1 MTRLS
6 VPESLLA
13 RFGGAGVRAR
23 FQLLGG
29 LCVLALVAI
38 CGFALDAQYRALM
51 GERQRAVQATVDI
64 AHGVVQHYVDLAE
77 AGTLPREE
85 AQAQALAAVR
95 ALRYGGNEYFW
106 VNDMHPRMLMH
117 PIKPELDG
125 TDLSSNADPNGKRL
139 FVVFAETVRA
149 HGAGTVDYLWPK
161 PGSDTP
167 VEKVSYV
174 RGVDAWGW
182 VIGSGV
188 YIDDVQAA
196 FRALALRLGL
206 ILLVAAVVLGVVFW
220 LTARAIT
227 RPLDDAVGIAGAID
241 EGRLDNAIR
250 PRGSRETRQ
259 LLASLATMQDRL
271 GEQIGEIERV
281 LRENAFIA
289 KALDDLDTMVRIADP
304 DGRVVFANR
313 ALLRMVERIEPEVR
327 QFRPG
332 FRAADFVGGSIGD
345 IYPDAQ
351 AAVERMRA
359 LKETTKMRAPFFGRQ
374 IDFVYSPI
382 LDADGR
388 QLGTIA
394 QWLDVTGQAQA
405 EAELGR
411 VLEAANA
418 GDFSRR
424 IDVAGIDGVLRP
436 LAEGVNRLSDTVEAN
451 LGVLAGV
458 LRALADADLTRR
470 IDGEYEGVF
479 GRMRDDANR
488 TVDRLAEIV
497 RSIQTSAG
505 SIHTASGEIVAGN
518 QDLSARTE
526 QQAAS
531 LEETASS
538 MEELTST
545 VRQNAESARQANQLA
560 AGAGEVAV
568 RGGRVVDEVV
578 TTMGAISAS
587 SKKIADIIG
596 VIDGIAFQ
604 TNILALNAAVE
615 AARAGE
621 QGRGFAVV
629 ASEVRSLAGR
639 SADAAKEI
647 KTLISSSVEQVELG
661 SELVTRAGSTMGEI
675 VASVKR
681 VTDIMGEITSASAEQ
696 SAGIEQVN
704 RTVNQL
710 DTVTQQNAALVEE
723 ASAAARSMEEQAGEL
738 AEAVAAFRLADA
750 PPSSGPARIVAL
762 VSEQM
767 SQITAA
773 TR

>member
-1 MTRLS
+1 M
-6 VPESLLA
+6 
-13 RFGGAGVRAR
+13 
-23 FQLLGG
+23 
-29 LCVLALVAI
+29 
-38 CGFALDAQYRALM
+38 
-51 GERQRAVQATVDI
+51 
-64 AHGVVQHYVDLAE
+64 
-77 AGTLPREE
+77 
-85 AQAQALAAVR
+85 
-95 ALRYGGNEYFW
+95 
-106 VNDMHPRMLMH
+106 
-117 PIKPELDG
+117 
-125 TDLSSNADPNGKRL
+125 
-139 FVVFAETVRA
+139 
-149 HGAGTVDYLWPK
+149 
-161 PGSDTP
+161 
-167 VEKVSYV
+167 
-174 RGVDAWGW
+174 
-182 VIGSGV
+182 GSGV

>member
-1 MTRLS
+1 M
-6 VPESLLA
+6 
-13 RFGGAGVRAR
+13 
-23 FQLLGG
+23 
-29 LCVLALVAI
+29 
-38 CGFALDAQYRALM
+38 
-51 GERQRAVQATVDI
+51 
-64 AHGVVQHYVDLAE
+64 
-77 AGTLPREE
+77 
-85 AQAQALAAVR
+85 
-95 ALRYGGNEYFW
+95 
-106 VNDMHPRMLMH
+106 
-117 PIKPELDG
+117 
-125 TDLSSNADPNGKRL
+125 
-139 FVVFAETVRA
+139 
-149 HGAGTVDYLWPK
+149 
-161 PGSDTP
+161 
-167 VEKVSYV
+167 
-174 RGVDAWGW
+174 
-182 VIGSGV
+182 
-188 YIDDVQAA
+188 
-196 FRALALRLGL
+196 ALRLGL